1 MMTDYKVLSNG
12 RSCHGGRG
20 KWTPNRRRS
29 VKDALVPCKNGIH
42 YCRDSQVLA
51 WLNDELWEFVDLT
64 PGEAI
69 DAGYKMVTRAGK
81 VTKKYEAWN
90 ERTARLFAVDC
101 ARAVIRYARYDQRE
115 LLHACLDVHVG
126 YAGGYLDAAA
136 RDAARAAAVDAAW
149 AAARA
154 AAVDAAWAAAR
165 AAARAAAWAA
175 ARDAARDAARAAA
188 GAAAGAAAR
197 DAAGAAAGAAAWDA
211 ARAAAWAA
219 AWDDQYALLCRYL
232 SGEEGPFVEA
242 DDD

>member
-1 MMTDYKVLSNG
+1 MTDYKVLSNG

-69 DAGYKMVTRAGK
+69 DAGDKMVTRAGK

-101 ARAVIRYARYDQRE
+101 SRIAVNRYAGHDQRE

-136 RDAARAAAVDAAW
+136 RDAARAAAG
-149 AAARA
+149 
-154 AAVDAAWAAAR
+154 
-165 AAARAAAWAA
+165 AA
-175 ARDAARDAARAAA
+175 ARDAAR
-188 GAAAGAAAR
+188 
-197 DAAGAAAGAAAWDA
+197 
-211 ARAAAWAA
+211 
-219 AWDDQYALLCRYL
+219 DDQYALLCRYL
-232 SGEEGPFVEA
+232 SGDEGPFVEA

>member
-1 MMTDYKVLSNG
+1 MTDYKVLSNG

-69 DAGYKMVTRAGK
+69 DAGDKMVTRAGK

-101 ARAVIRYARYDQRE
+101 SRIAVNRYAGHDQRE
-115 LLHACLDVHVG
+115 LLHACLDVAVG

-136 RDAARAAAVDAAW
+136 RDAARAAAWDAAW
-149 AAARA
+149 AAALA
-154 AAVDAAWAAAR
+154 AARDAAWDAAWDAAR
-165 AAARAAAWAA
+165 DAAWAA

-188 GAAAGAAAR
+188 GAAAR
-197 DAAGAAAGAAAWDA
+197 DAA
-211 ARAAAWAA
+211 R
-219 AWDDQYALLCRYL
+219 DDQYALLCRYL
-232 SGEEGPFVEA
+232 SGDEGPFVEA
-242 DDD
+242 E